1 MVGIIV
7 LLVGVLIFT
16 RNALR
21 MEKVSRWEAV
31 LIPAYS
37 LIMGIQ
43 ALFKARPALMLVIL
57 TIIVGVGAA
66 WLQAAGAQIRVTD
79 KQDKHGR
86 PIVELRRGITYLLGW
101 LIIFAFGIGMALIT
115 GEHVNLLHE
124 MGMEITKDIFSFR
137 NFTTA
142 ASWNI
147 YLQSGIA
154 SLTYTWLLTRRE
166 PVIRQAIHRTG
177 QHNN

>member
-7 LLVGVLIFT
+7 LLVGVLIST

-57 TIIVGVGAA
+57 TIIVGVG
-66 WLQAAGAQIRVTD
+66 
-79 KQDKHGR
+79 
-86 PIVELRRGITYLLGW
+86 
-101 LIIFAFGIGMALIT
+101 ALIT

>member
-1 MVGIIV
+1 MAGIVV
-7 LLVGVLIFT
+7 LIVGVLIFT
-16 RNALR
+16 RNAFR
-21 MEKVSRWEAV
+21 MEQVSRWEAV

-43 ALFKARPALMLVIL
+43 ALFKARLALWLVML
-57 TIIVGVGAA
+57 TIIVGAAAA
-66 WLQAAGAQIRVTD
+66 WLQATGTQIRVTT

-86 PIVELRRGITYLLGW
+86 PIVELRRGVTYLLGW
-101 LIIFAFGIGMALIT
+101 LIIFAFGIGMALFT

-124 MGMEITKDIFSFR
+124 IGLEIRKDLFSFR
-137 NFTTA
+137 NFATA
-142 ASWNI
+142 SSWNI

-166 PVIRQAIHRTG
+166 PVVRQAIHRKG
-177 QHNN
+177 